1 MILEVKNLIKR
12 YGELLAVDNMNL
24 SLRKGEILGLLGPN
38 GAGKT
43 TLINSIIG
51 ITSIQSGEIRIF
63 DMDIKEKLS
72 LIKKKIGIVPQN
84 LALYEDLKSEE
95 NLKFFARL
103 YGLGG
108 AVLEK
113 QVKEALEFTNLWE
126 RRKEYPGQFSGG
138 MKRRLNIACSIVH
151 QPELLILDE
160 PTVGIDPQSRNHI
173 LESVREL
180 NRRGTSIIYTSH
192 YMEEVEILCSRIAI
206 MDNGRLI
213 SEGSKSELKEFVQKE
228 VIANIRIS
236 NPSYSIVEKLL
247 DVNGVKEANF
257 QGDSLVVIMDQN
269 NCISKILNT
278 LSEIGT
284 EVININMEQATLEDV
299 FLTLTG
305 KTLRE

>member
-1 MILEVKNLIKR
+1 MILKVKNLIKR
-12 YGELLAVDNMNL
+12 YGELLAVDNVNL
-24 SLRKGEILGLLGPN
+24 SLREGEILGLLGPN

-51 ITSIQSGEIRIF
+51 ITSIQSGDIEIF
-63 DMDIKEKLS
+63 EMDIKEKLS
-72 LIKKKIGIVPQN
+72 LIKKKIGVVPQN
-84 LALYEDLKSEE
+84 LAIYDDLKAIE
-95 NLKFFARL
+95 NINFFARL
-103 YGLGG
+103 YGLRGTTLNKK
-108 AVLEK
+108 V
-113 QVKEALEFTNLWE
+113 QEALEFTNLWE

-192 YMEEVEILCSRIAI
+192 YMEEVEALCSRIAI

-213 SEGSKSELKEFVQKE
+213 AEGSKAELKEYVQEE
-228 VIANIRIS
+228 VIINIRVS
-236 NPSYSIVEKLL
+236 NPSYSIVDNVLTLE
-247 DVNGVKEANF
+247 GVKEANF
-257 QGDSLVVIMDQN
+257 QGDNLIVIMEQHN
-269 NCISKILNT
+269 SISKLINTINDNGTDILNI
-278 LSEIGT
+278 S
-284 EVININMEQATLEDV
+284 MEQASMEDV